1 MMSVAPKRAPLSPPG
16 PGTNLRQPASETLE
30 APRSRLLADVDEQPS
45 DGVAILED
53 EVARAV
59 SLLVGGAHLEQVLLV
74 QREGDLVK
82 VRGRAEIDVG

>member
-1 MMSVAPKRAPLSPPG
+1 M
-16 PGTNLRQPASETLE
+16 
-30 APRSRLLADVDEQPS
+30 
-45 DGVAILED
+45 AILED

-82 VRGRAEIDVG
+82 GRGRGRVKVGVRVEGEG